1 MRIVSGS
8 FRGRRINPPKGL
20 PVRPT
25 TDFAKEGLFDILS
38 NLVDFEALTVL
49 DLFAGTGN
57 ISIEFIS
64 RGAVEVTAV
73 DMNPRCIS
81 FISETAKKLGADNL
95 FPVRADVFRFIRSS
109 MKTWDVIFADPP
121 YDLDSTEMLP
131 AMILDSGI
139 LKDEGL
145 FILEHSKI
153 HDFSETPG
161 FARTRRY
168 GNVNFS
174 FFRAKKEGH

>member
-1 MRIVSGS
+1 VRIISGS

-25 TDFAKEGLFDILS
+25 TDFAKEGLFDILG
-38 NLVDFEALTVL
+38 NLIDFEVLTVL

-64 RGAVEVTAV
+64 RGAIDVTAV

-81 FISETAKKLGADNL
+81 FISETAKKLGTDNL
-95 FPVRADVFRFIRSS
+95 FPVRADVFRFVRSS
-109 MKTWDVIFADPP
+109 LKTWDVIFADPP
-121 YDLDSTEMLP
+121 YDLDSTDRLP

-139 LKDEGL
+139 LKEDGL
-145 FILEHSKI
+145 FILEHSKN

-161 FARTRRY
+161 FDRTRRY

-174 FFRAKKEGH
+174 FFRVKKEGH